1 MAAKGNLKEKRY
13 VIYLS
18 LYAAS
23 MKQKSNVNAKSFFLS
38 LRIQPRYNKLR
49 KKVTECHDISLLQ
62 QAQVKSKSL
71 SIGD

>member
-23 MKQKSNVNAKSFFLS
+23 MKQKSNVNANSFFS
-38 LRIQPRYNKLR
+38 VSKYNPAIR
-49 KKVTECHDISLLQ
+49 S
-62 QAQVKSKSL
+62 
-71 SIGD
+71 